1 MIQKIKYLT
10 LLLIA
15 VMLTT
20 SCEKWLDLKPED
32 GIIRQNFW
40 KTKEDVKSAVVGCYS
55 SLFATTQTLFIW
67 GEIRGDMLSPTIK
80 TTTEQMDIING
91 NILSSN
97 SITSWRVI
105 YKTINYC
112 NTVIDFAPQVLVSD
126 KTFKES
132 DLNSY
137 LAEVHAL
144 RGLMYFNLLRSFGE
158 VPLQLKSTS
167 SDANLEQLEKS
178 SQQEVWDQI
187 VLDLTFAE
195 KYAPTTYGI
204 REQDKGRITRYTVNA
219 IQADVYL
226 WMEKYTECIDACNK
240 VIGSGQFGLIAGK
253 VPGDNIT
260 DSIINSQ
267 WFNTVFYEGNSN
279 ESIFEFQ
286 YDNQVMNPFYSFFIS
301 TSRQF
306 MGSPLVMDEIYTVDP
321 LDDTNKDIRG
331 DFSSIRSSDGM
342 IWKFAGTNNTSPGT
356 PRTST
361 SSYAHWF
368 VYRYSDILLMKAE
381 ALAWSGGGA
390 EALALVKV
398 IRSRA
403 NALIGTA
410 KSPDPNSSIEVSD
423 YIMEERAR
431 EFAFEGKRWYDI
443 LRNAKRNNY
452 EHIQYLLDI
461 VTKAAPADRQQSI
474 LNKYKDVRSHYLP
487 INLYEL
493 QTDKNLVQNPF
504 YQ

>member
-1 MIQKIKYLT
+1 MIQRIKYLT
-10 LLLIA
+10 LFVIA

-40 KTKEDVKSAVVGCYS
+40 KTKEDVKSAVIGCYS
-55 SLFATTQTLFIW
+55 SLFATTQQLFIW
-67 GEIRGDMLSPTIK
+67 GEIRGDMLSSTINSK
-80 TTTEQMDIING
+80 AEQMDIING
-91 NILSSN
+91 NIASSN

-112 NTVIDFAPQVLVSD
+112 NTVIDFAPQVLASD
-126 KTFKES
+126 KTFKEA

-137 LAEVHAL
+137 LAEVYAL
-144 RGLMYFNLLRSFGE
+144 RGLMYFNLLRTFGE
-158 VPLQLKSTS
+158 VPLKLKATS
-167 SDANLEQLEKS
+167 SDADLEQLAKS

-187 VLDLTFAE
+187 VSDLTFAE
-195 KYAPTTYGI
+195 QHAPLTYGV
-204 REQDKGRITRYTVNA
+204 REQDKGRITRYTVYA

-226 WMEKYTECIDACNK
+226 WMEHYTECIDACNK
-240 VIGSGQFGLIAGK
+240 VINSGQFGLIAGK
-253 VPGDNIT
+253 VPAENGV
-260 DSIINSQ
+260 DSIINPQ
-267 WFNTVFYEGNSN
+267 WFNTVFYNGNSN
-279 ESIFEFQ
+279 ESIFEYQ
-286 YDNQVMNPFYSFFIS
+286 YDNQVLNPFYSMFIS

-306 MGSPLVMDEIYTVDP
+306 IGSPIVMDEVYTIDL
-321 LDDTNKDIRG
+321 LDDTKKDIRG
-331 DFSSIRSSDGM
+331 DLASIRASDGM
-342 IWKFAGTNNTSPGT
+342 IWKFAGANNTGT
-356 PRTST
+356 ARTAT

-381 ALAWSGGGA
+381 ALAWTGNGQ
-390 EALALVKV
+390 EALDLVKE
-398 IRSRA
+398 IRVRA
-403 NALIGTA
+403 NALAATS
-410 KSPDPNSSIEVSD
+410 KSPDPSSAIDVTD

-443 LRNAKRNNY
+443 LRNAKRNDY
-452 EHIQYLLDI
+452 DHIQYMLDI
-461 VTKAAPADRQQSI
+461 VVKVAPADRQQSI

>member
-10 LLLIA
+10 LLLFV

-20 SCEKWLDLKPED
+20 SCDKWLELKPQD

-40 KTKEDVKSAVVGCYS
+40 KTKEDVKSAVIGCYS
-55 SLFATTQTLFIW
+55 SLFNTTQTLFIW
-67 GEIRGDMLSPTIK
+67 GEIRGDMVSPTIR
-80 TTTEQMDIING
+80 TSAEQMDIINA

-97 SITSWRVI
+97 SLTSWRVI

-112 NTVIDFAPQVLVSD
+112 NTVIDFAPQVLQSD
-126 KTFKES
+126 LTFKEA
-132 DLNSY
+132 DLNGY
-137 LAEVHAL
+137 LAEAYAL
-144 RGLMYFNLLRSFGE
+144 RGLMYLNLLKTFGE

-167 SDANLEQLEKS
+167 SDANLEQLVKNT
-178 SQQEVWDQI
+178 QQEVYDQI
-187 VLDLTFAE
+187 VSDLNFAE
-195 KYAPTTYGI
+195 QNAQITYGV
-204 REQDKGRITRYTVNA
+204 REQDKGRITKYTVFA

-226 WMEKYTECIDACNK
+226 WMEKYPECVAACNK

-253 VPGDNIT
+253 NPDGT
-260 DSIINSQ
+260 ANSQ
-267 WFNTVFYEGNSN
+267 WFNTVFYNGNSN

-286 YDNQVMNPFYSFFIS
+286 YDSQILNPFYNLFIS
-301 TSRQF
+301 SNKQF
-306 MGSPLVMDEIYTVDP
+306 TGSPFVMDEMYTIDL
-321 LDDTNKDIRG
+321 LDDTKKDIRG
-331 DFSSIRSSDGM
+331 DLASIRAGDLT
-342 IWKFAGTNNTSPGT
+342 IWKFAGANNTGT
-356 PRTST
+356 LRTAT

-368 VYRYSDILLMKAE
+368 VYRYADILLMKAE
-381 ALAWSGGGA
+381 ALAWSNLGQD
-390 EALALVKV
+390 ALNLVKV
-398 IRSRA
+398 IRDRA
-403 NALIGTA
+403 NALPATE
-410 KSPDPNSSIEVSD
+410 KTPDPNSPVEVSD
-423 YIMEERAR
+423 YIIEERAR

-452 EHIQYLLDI
+452 AHLQFLLDI
-461 VTKAAPADRQQSI
+461 VTKTAAPDRQQLI

>member
-10 LLLIA
+10 LLVIA

-20 SCEKWLDLKPED
+20 SCDKWLDLKPED

-40 KTKEDVKSAVVGCYS
+40 KTKEDVKSAVIGCYS

-67 GEIRGDMLSPTIK
+67 GEIRGDMLAPTINTK
-80 TTTEQMDIING
+80 PEQMDIING
-91 NILSSN
+91 NISSSN
-97 SITSWRVI
+97 GITSWRVI

-112 NTVIDFAPQVLVSD
+112 NTVIDFAPEVLVSD
-126 KTFKES
+126 KTFKEE
-132 DLNSY
+132 DLNGY
-137 LAEVHAL
+137 LAEVRAL

-158 VPLQLKSTS
+158 VPLQLKATS
-167 SDANLEQLEKS
+167 SDANLEQLVKS

-187 VLDLTFAE
+187 VADLTFAE
-195 KYAPTTYGI
+195 QYAPTSYGV

-240 VIGSGQFGLIAGK
+240 VIGSGMFGLIAGRI
-253 VPGDNIT
+253 PDETGT
-260 DSIINSQ
+260 DSIVNSQ
-267 WFNTVFYEGNSN
+267 WFNTVFYVGNSN

-286 YDNQVMNPFYSFFIS
+286 YDNQILNPFYSFFIS
-301 TSRQF
+301 SSRQF
-306 MGSPLVMDEIYTVDP
+306 AGSAIVMEEVYTVDP

-331 DFSSIRSSDGM
+331 DLSSIRASDGM
-342 IWKFAGTNNTSPGT
+342 IWKFAGANNTGT
-356 PRTST
+356 ARTAT

-368 VYRYSDILLMKAE
+368 VYRYPDILLMKAE
-381 ALAWSGGGA
+381 ALAWTGSTQ
-390 EALALVKV
+390 EALDLVQELRK
-398 IRSRA
+398 RA
-403 NALIGTA
+403 NALPGTA
-410 KSPDPNSSIEVSD
+410 KSPDINSPVEVTD

-452 EHIQYLLDI
+452 AHIQYLIDI
-461 VTKAAPADRQQSI
+461 VTKTAPIDRQQSI

>member
-10 LLLIA
+10 LLLVA

-20 SCEKWLDLKPED
+20 SCEKWLDLKPQD

-40 KTKEDVKSAVVGCYS
+40 KTKEDVKSAVIGCYS
-55 SLFATTQTLFIW
+55 SLFATTSTLFVW
-67 GEIRGDMLSPTIK
+67 GEIRGDMVSPTIR
-80 TTTEQMDIING
+80 TSAEQMDIING

-97 SITSWRVI
+97 TITSWRVL

-112 NTVIDFAPQVLVSD
+112 NTVIDFAPQALVSD
-126 KTFKES
+126 KTFKEA

-137 LAEVHAL
+137 LAEAHAL

-167 SDANLEQLEKS
+167 SDANLEQLAKS
-178 SQQEVWDQI
+178 TQQEVWDQI
-187 VLDLTFAE
+187 VTDLTFAE
-195 KYAPTTYGI
+195 QYAPTTYGI
-204 REQDKGRITRYTVNA
+204 REQDKGRITKYTVNA
-219 IQADVYL
+219 ILADVYL

-240 VIGSGQFGLIAGK
+240 VIDSGQFGLIAGRDTS
-253 VPGDNIT
+253 GT
-260 DSIINSQ
+260 INSQ
-267 WFNTVFYEGNSN
+267 WFNTVFYNGNSN
-279 ESIFEFQ
+279 ESIFEYQ
-286 YDNQVMNPFYSFFIS
+286 YDNQVLNPFYSMLIS
-301 TSRQF
+301 TSSRQF
-306 MGSPLVMDEIYTVDP
+306 AGSTFVMDEMYMIDP

-331 DFSSIRSSDGM
+331 DFGSIRASDGM
-342 IWKFAGTNNTSPGT
+342 IWKYAGANNTGSL
-356 PRTST
+356 RTQT

-381 ALAWSGGGA
+381 ALAWSAKGQ
-390 EALALVKV
+390 EALDLVKV
-398 IRSRA
+398 IRDRA
-403 NALIGTA
+403 NALPGTA
-410 KSPDPNSSIEVSD
+410 KSPDILSPVEVSD

-443 LRNAKRNNY
+443 LRNSKRNNY
-452 EHIQYLLDI
+452 AHIQYLLDI
-461 VTKAAPADRQQSI
+461 VTKTAPGDRQQYI

>member
-1 MIQKIKYLT
+1 MIQKIKYLI
-10 LLLIA
+10 LLVFA
-15 VMLTT
+15 VMLNT

-126 KTFKES
+126 KTFKEA

-137 LAEVHAL
+137 LAEVRAL
-144 RGLMYFNLLRSFGE
+144 RGLMYFHLLRSFGE

-167 SDANLEQLEKS
+167 SDASLEQLTKS
-178 SQQEVWDQI
+178 TQQEVYDQI
-187 VLDLTFAE
+187 ISDLTFAGQ
-195 KYAPTTYGI
+195 YAPTTYGT
-204 REQDKGRITRYTVNA
+204 RGQDKGRITRYAVNA

-253 VPGDNIT
+253 VPNETNT
-260 DSIINSQ
+260 DSIVNSQ

-279 ESIFEFQ
+279 ESIFEYQ
-286 YDNQVMNPFYSFFIS
+286 YDNQILNPFYSMFIS

-306 MGSPLVMDEIYTVDP
+306 VGSPIVMDEVYTIDL
-321 LDDTNKDIRG
+321 LDDTKKDIRG
-331 DFSSIRSSDGM
+331 DLSSIRSSDGM
-342 IWKFAGTNNTSPGT
+342 IWKFAGANNTGT
-356 PRTST
+356 ARTAT
-361 SSYAHWF
+361 TSYAHWF
-368 VYRYSDILLMKAE
+368 VYRYPDILLMKAE
-381 ALAWSGGGA
+381 ALAWTGSGQ
-390 EALALVKV
+390 EALNLVKD
-398 IRSRA
+398 IRKRA
-403 NALIGTA
+403 NALPATA
-410 KSPDPNSSIEVSD
+410 KSPDPSSQVDVSD

-452 EHIQYLLDI
+452 AHLQYMLEI
-461 VTKAAPADRQQSI
+461 VIKAAPADRQQSI
-474 LNKYKDVRSHYLP
+474 LNKYKDIRSHYLP
-487 INLYEL
+487 IYLYEL

>member
-1 MIQKIKYLT
+1 
-10 LLLIA
+10 
-15 VMLTT
+15 MLTT
-20 SCEKWLDLKPED
+20 SCEKWLDLKPQD

-40 KTKEDVKSAVVGCYS
+40 KTKEDVKAAVIGTYS

-67 GEIRGDMLSPTIK
+67 GEIRGDMLSPTIF
-80 TTTEQMDIING
+80 TSPEQMNIINA

-97 SITSWRVI
+97 SLTSWRVI

-112 NTVIDFAPQVLVSD
+112 NTVIDFAPRALVSD
-126 KTFKES
+126 KTFKEA

-137 LAEVHAL
+137 LGEVYAL
-144 RGLMYFNLLRSFGE
+144 RGLMYFYLLRTFGE

-167 SDANLEQLEKS
+167 SDANLEQLAKS
-178 SQQEVWDQI
+178 TQQEVWDQI
-187 VLDLTFAE
+187 VSDLTFAE
-195 KYAPTTYGI
+195 QYVPATYGV

-240 VIGSGQFGLIAGK
+240 VIGSGQFGLIAGR
-253 VPGDNIT
+253 NA
-260 DSIINSQ
+260 DSTLNSQ
-267 WFNTVFYEGNSN
+267 WFNTVFYTGNSN

-286 YDNQVMNPFYSFFIS
+286 YDNQVLNPFYPLFIS
-301 TSRQF
+301 SAKQF
-306 MGSPLVMDEIYTVDP
+306 TGSPIVMDEVYTIDL
-321 LDDTNKDIRG
+321 LDDKQKDIRG
-331 DFSSIRSSDGM
+331 DLASIRAGDLM
-342 IWKFAGTNNTSPGT
+342 IWKFAGADNSGSGT
-356 PRTST
+356 PRSAT

-381 ALAWSGGGA
+381 ALAWTNSGQ
-390 EALALVKV
+390 EALDLVKV
-398 IRSRA
+398 IRDRA
-403 NALIGTA
+403 NALPATE
-410 KSPDPNSSIEVSD
+410 KTPDLNSAVDISD

-443 LRNAKRNNY
+443 LRNSKRNNY
-452 EHIQYLLDI
+452 EHLQYLLDI
-461 VTKAAPADRQQSI
+461 VIKTAPSDKQQLI
-474 LNKYKDVRSHYLP
+474 LNKFKDIQSHYLP

>member
-10 LLLIA
+10 LLVIA

-20 SCEKWLDLKPED
+20 SCEKWLDLEPED

-40 KTKEDVKSAVVGCYS
+40 KTKEDVKAAVIGCYS
-55 SLFATTQTLFIW
+55 SLFATTQKLFIW
-67 GEIRGDMLSPTIK
+67 GEIRGDMLAPTIR
-80 TTTEQMDIING
+80 TSTEQMDIING
-91 NILSSN
+91 NIASSN
-97 SITSWRVI
+97 SITSWREF

-126 KTFKES
+126 KTFKEA

-137 LAEVHAL
+137 LAEVYAL
-144 RGLMYFNLLRSFGE
+144 RGLMYFDLLKAFGE
-158 VPLQLKSTS
+158 VPLQLKATS
-167 SDANLEQLEKS
+167 SDATLEQLVKNTE
-178 SQQEVWDQI
+178 QEVWDQI
-187 VLDLTFAE
+187 VSDLTFAE
-195 KYAPTTYGI
+195 QYAPATYGI

-240 VIGSGQFGLIAGK
+240 IIGSGQFGLIAGK
-253 VPGDNIT
+253 IPGDNIT
-260 DSIINSQ
+260 DSIVNSQ
-267 WFNTVFYEGNSN
+267 WFNTVFYVGNSN
-279 ESIFEFQ
+279 ESIFEYQ
-286 YDNQVMNPFYSFFIS
+286 YDVQILNPFYSMLISSSKQFIGS
-301 TSRQF
+301 TI
-306 MGSPLVMDEIYTVDP
+306 VMDEVYTVD
-321 LDDTNKDIRG
+321 LFDETKYDIRG
-331 DFSSIRSSDGM
+331 NNASIRASDLT
-342 IWKFAGTNNTSPGT
+342 IWKFAGANNTGSA
-356 PRTST
+356 RTAT

-381 ALAWSGGGA
+381 ALAWTGGGQ
-390 EALALVKV
+390 EALDLVKV
-398 IRSRA
+398 IRYRA
-403 NALIGTA
+403 NALVATA
-410 KSPDPNSSIEVSD
+410 KSPDPNSPIEVSD

-443 LRNAKRNNY
+443 LRNSKRNNY

-461 VTKAAPADRQQSI
+461 VVKTAPSDKQQSI
-474 LNKYKDVRSHYLP
+474 LTKYKDVRSHYLP

>member
-10 LLLIA
+10 LLLLA

-20 SCEKWLDLKPED
+20 SCKKWLDLKPED

-40 KTKEDVKSAVVGCYS
+40 KTKEDVKSAVIGCYS
-55 SLFATTQTLFIW
+55 SLFATTQTLFTW

-80 TTTEQMDIING
+80 TSSEQMDIING
-91 NILSSN
+91 NIASSN

-112 NTVIDFAPQVLVSD
+112 NTVIDYAPGVLVSD
-126 KTFKES
+126 KTFKEA

-137 LAEVHAL
+137 LAEVRAL
-144 RGLMYFNLLRSFGE
+144 RGYMYFNLLRSFGE
-158 VPLQLKSTS
+158 VPLKLKSTS
-167 SDANLEQLEKS
+167 SDADLVQLSKS
-178 SQQEVWDQI
+178 TQQEVWDQI
-187 VLDLTFAE
+187 VADLTFAE
-195 KYAPTTYGI
+195 QYAPNTYGA
-204 REQDKGRITRYTVNA
+204 RDQDKGRITRYTVNA
-219 IQADVYL
+219 LQADVYL
-226 WMEKYTECIDACNK
+226 WMEKYDECVTACNK
-240 VIGSGQFGLIAGK
+240 VIDSGQFGLIAGRN
-253 VPGDNIT
+253 PDNT
-260 DSIINSQ
+260 INSQ
-267 WFNTVFYEGNSN
+267 WFNTVFYNGNSN

-286 YDNQVMNPFYSFFIS
+286 YDNQILNPFFSLLTS
-301 TSRQF
+301 TTSRQF
-306 MGSPLVMDEIYTVDP
+306 IGSAFVMEEFYTVDP
-321 LDDTNKDIRG
+321 IDDTNKDIRG
-331 DFSSIRSSDGM
+331 DLASIRSSDGA
-342 IWKFAGTNNTSPGT
+342 IWKFAGSNNAKDL
-356 PRTST
+356 RTST

-381 ALAWSGGGA
+381 ALAWTGKGQD
-390 EALALVKV
+390 ALDLVQV
-398 IRSRA
+398 IRDRA
-403 NALIGTA
+403 NALPGTA
-410 KSPDPNSSIEVSD
+410 KSPDPLSAVDVTD

-431 EFAFEGKRWYDI
+431 EFAFEGKRWYDM

-452 EHIQYLLDI
+452 SHIQYLLDI
-461 VTKAAPADRQQSI
+461 VTKTASGDRQQYI

>member
-1 MIQKIKYLT
+1 MIKKSKYLA
-10 LLLIA
+10 LFLFA
-15 VMLTT
+15 VILTT
-20 SCEKWLDLKPED
+20 SCEKWLDLKPQD

-40 KTKEDVKSAVVGCYS
+40 KTKEDVKAAVIGCYS

-67 GEIRGDMLSPTIK
+67 GEIRGDMISPTIK
-80 TTTEQMDIING
+80 SSAEQLNIING
-91 NILSSN
+91 NISSSN
-97 SITSWRVI
+97 SITSWRVL

-112 NTVIDFAPQVLVSD
+112 NTVIDFAPAVLASD
-126 KTFKES
+126 KTFKEA

-137 LAEVHAL
+137 LAEAYAL
-144 RGLMYFNLLRSFGE
+144 RALMYFNLLRSFGE

-167 SDANLEQLEKS
+167 SDASLEQLVKS
-178 SQQEVWDQI
+178 TQQEVWDQI
-187 VLDLTFAE
+187 VSDLTFAE
-195 KYAPTTYGI
+195 QNAVTTYGI

-253 VPGDNIT
+253 VLGDNGI

-267 WFNTVFYEGNSN
+267 WYNTVFYLGNSN

-286 YDNQVMNPFYSFFIS
+286 YDNQILNPFYSFFIS

-356 PRTST
+356 PRTAT

-398 IRSRA
+398 MRNRA
-403 NALIGTA
+403 NALAGTA
-410 KSPDPNSSIEVSD
+410 KSPDPNSPIEVSD

-443 LRNAKRNNY
+443 LRNSKRNNY
-452 EHIQYLLDI
+452 AHIQYMLDI
-461 VTKAAPADRQQSI
+461 VTKIAPGDRQQYI

-493 QTDKNLVQNPF
+493 QTDKNLEQNPF

>member
-1 MIQKIKYLT
+1 MIQKTKYLT
-10 LLLIA
+10 LLLFA

-20 SCEKWLDLKPED
+20 SCEKWLDLKPQD

-40 KTKEDVKSAVVGCYS
+40 KTKEDVKSAVIGCYS

-67 GEIRGDMLSPTIK
+67 GEIRGDMLSPTIR
-80 TTTEQMDIING
+80 TSTEQMDIING
-91 NILSSN
+91 NIVSSN
-97 SITSWRVI
+97 TITNWRVI

-112 NTVIDFAPQVLVSD
+112 NTVIDFAPTVLVSD
-126 KTFKES
+126 MTFKEA

-137 LAEVHAL
+137 LAEVYAL

-167 SDANLEQLEKS
+167 SDANLEQLFKS
-178 SQQEVWDQI
+178 TQQEVWDQI
-187 VLDLTFAE
+187 LKDLTFAE
-195 KYAPTTYGI
+195 QYAPTTYGI

-219 IQADVYL
+219 ILADVYL
-226 WMEKYTECIDACNK
+226 WNEKYTECIDACNK
-240 VIGSGQFGLIAGK
+240 VINSGLYGLISGRNA
-253 VPGDNIT
+253 
-260 DSIINSQ
+260 DSTINSQ
-267 WFNTVFYEGNSN
+267 WFNTVFYNGNSN

-286 YDNQVMNPFYSFFIS
+286 YDNQILNPFYNLFIS

-306 MGSPLVMDEIYTVDP
+306 MGSPLVMDEVYTIDP

-331 DFSSIRSSDGM
+331 DLSSIRASDGM
-342 IWKFAGTNNTSPGT
+342 IWKFSGANNTGT
-356 PRTST
+356 ARTAT

-381 ALAWSGGGA
+381 ALAWTGDGQGA
-390 EALALVKV
+390 LDLVKV
-398 IRSRA
+398 MRDRA
-403 NALIGTA
+403 NALPGTA
-410 KSPDPNSSIEVSD
+410 LSPDPLSPTEVTD
-423 YIMEERAR
+423 YIMAERAR

-443 LRNAKRNNY
+443 LRNSKRNNY
-452 EHIQYLLDI
+452 AHIQYLLDI
-461 VTKAAPADRQQSI
+461 VTKVAPGDRQQYI

-487 INLYEL
+487 IYIYEL

>member
-10 LLLIA
+10 LLVFA

-20 SCEKWLDLKPED
+20 SCNKWLELKPED

-40 KTKEDVKSAVVGCYS
+40 KTKEDVKSAVIGCYS
-55 SLFATTQTLFIW
+55 SLLGTTSTLFIW
-67 GEIRGDMLSPTIK
+67 GEIRGDMLSPTLR
-80 TTTEQMDIING
+80 TSTEQMDIMNG

-97 SITSWRVI
+97 SLTSWRVI

-112 NTVIDFAPQVLVSD
+112 NTVIDFAPLALESD
-126 KTFKES
+126 KTFKEAE
-132 DLNSY
+132 LNSY
-137 LAEVHAL
+137 LAEARAI
-144 RGLMYFNLLRSFGE
+144 RGLMYFTLLRSFGE

-167 SDANLEQLEKS
+167 SDANLEQLIKNT
-178 SQQEVWDQI
+178 QQEVYDQI
-187 VLDLTFAE
+187 VTDLTFAE
-195 KYAPTTYGI
+195 QHALTTYGV
-204 REQDKGRITRYTVNA
+204 RDQDKGRITRYTVNA

-226 WMEKYTECIDACNK
+226 WMEKYPECITACNK
-240 VIGSGQFGLIAGK
+240 VIGSGQFGLIAGRN
-253 VPGDNIT
+253 PNGT
-260 DSIINSQ
+260 INSQ
-267 WFNTVFYEGNSN
+267 WFNTVFYNGNSN

-286 YDNQVMNPFYSFFIS
+286 YDAQILNPFYSMLIS
-301 TSRQF
+301 GTKQF
-306 MGSPLVMDEIYTVDP
+306 TGSNFVMDEMYTVD
-321 LDDTNKDIRG
+321 LVDDQVKDIRG
-331 DFSSIRSSDGM
+331 DLASIRAGDLT
-342 IWKFAGTNNTSPGT
+342 IWKFAGANNTGDL
-356 PRTST
+356 RTAT

-381 ALAWSGGGA
+381 ALAWTSKGQ
-390 EALALVKV
+390 EALDLVKV
-398 IRSRA
+398 IRTRA
-403 NALIGTA
+403 NALITTE
-410 KSPDPNSSIEVSD
+410 KSPDPLSSVEVSD

-452 EHIQYLLDI
+452 THLQYLLDI
-461 VTKAAPADRQQSI
+461 VVKTAPSDKQQFI